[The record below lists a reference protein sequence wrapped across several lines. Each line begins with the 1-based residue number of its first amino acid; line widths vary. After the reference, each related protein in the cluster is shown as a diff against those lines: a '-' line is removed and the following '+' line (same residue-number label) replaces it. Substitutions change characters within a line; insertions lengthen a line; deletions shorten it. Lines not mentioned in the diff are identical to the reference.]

1 MNRERFDSLA
11 TSLGSGSTRRSLFG
25 LLAAVPLA
33 GVIAGVDTHE
43 GSAKRKHHKKKRKG
57 NKHTKKK
64 KVFSVQISFTGSQ
77 LIPNNQ
83 QTHVQFNT
91 IDHDQRGSVDLANG
105 LIRAPFSGTFL
116 VNSRM
121 GWNGSTPGQ
130 RQALLVKNGT
140 TIIAAGDGI
149 AAGGGFV
156 SAANTTVSLAAGDTI
171 SLDGLQN
178 SGAPVDVSSA
188 QLSVLLQRK

>member
-1 MNRERFDSLA
+1 MKTERFDTLA
-11 TSLGSGSTRRSLFG
+11 TSFVSGSTRRRLFG
-25 LLAAVPLA
+25 LLTAVPLA
-33 GVIAGVDTHE
+33 GVIAGLDKYE
-43 GSAKRKHHKKKRKG
+43 GAAKRKHHKKKGK
-57 NKHTKKK
+57 KHTKKK

-130 RQALLVKNGT
+130 RQALLVKNGA

-178 SGAPVDVSSA
+178 SGAQVDVSSA
-188 QLSVLLQRK
+188 QLSALLQRK

>member
-1 MNRERFDSLA
+1 MKTERFDTLA
-11 TSLGSGSTRRSLFG
+11 TSFVSGSTRRRLFG
-25 LLAAVPLA
+25 LLTAVPLA
-33 GVIAGVDTHE
+33 GVIAGLNTYV
-43 GSAKRKHHKKKRKG
+43 GAAKRKHHKKKGK
-57 NKHTKKK
+57 KHTKKK